1 MKKLFFFLL
10 SICIPLLAFTQSSAV
25 TLQAEQALASYQSTY
40 QLNSDQ
46 RAQMLDIQQQYF
58 QKEAQLSEL
67 KTKDMD
73 RYLSKVITL
82 RKVTESSIFQLLNEQ
97 QQAIFSRKQEERTQ
111 KQTALRKK
119 LNKAGASQIEIKK
132 ALLELNQL

>member
-1 MKKLFFFLL
+1 
-10 SICIPLLAFTQSSAV
+10 
-25 TLQAEQALASYQSTY
+25 
-40 QLNSDQ
+40 
-46 RAQMLDIQQQYF
+46 
-58 QKEAQLSEL
+58 
-67 KTKDMD
+67 MD

-82 RKVTESSIFQLLNEQ
+82 RKVTESSIFQLLNEK

-119 LNKAGASQIEIKK
+119 LNKEGASQIEIKK